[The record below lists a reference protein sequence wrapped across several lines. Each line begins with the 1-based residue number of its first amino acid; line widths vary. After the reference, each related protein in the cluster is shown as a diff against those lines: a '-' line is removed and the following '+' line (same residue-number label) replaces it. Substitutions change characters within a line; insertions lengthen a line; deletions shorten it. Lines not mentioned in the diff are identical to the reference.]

1 MHIDLYVYLQ
11 DYWWIS
17 MQKTS
22 RGEKIRTWEVLRIQS
37 EPVGPGNLEGCCCSE
52 MAFQLFPMQLPCG
65 QHAGLVTGGIPP
77 CCGGIFLQPHRKLRW
92 AGGEGQD
99 HRAAGGHASCR
110 CQQVPSAPLALSV
123 QMALISPPHH
133 LWKPALPHGAVS
145 SFSWLLTVSVM
156 ASSLSCPVHLALL
169 LAA

>member
-22 RGEKIRTWEVLRIQS
+22 RGEKSRTCEMLRIQS

-65 QHAGLVTGGIPP
+65 QHAGPVTGSIPP
-77 CCGGIFLQPHRKLRW
+77 CSGGIFLQPHRKLRW
-92 AGGEGQD
+92 AGVEGQD
-99 HRAAGGHASCR
+99 HRAAGGHASCC

-123 QMALISPPHH
+123 SSDGSHITPLTTCENQPFLMVLSATFPGFSLCQSWPV
-133 LWKPALPHGAVS
+133 VS
-145 SFSWLLTVSVM
+145 HVLFVCL
-156 ASSLSCPVHLALL
+156 CF
-169 LAA
+169 